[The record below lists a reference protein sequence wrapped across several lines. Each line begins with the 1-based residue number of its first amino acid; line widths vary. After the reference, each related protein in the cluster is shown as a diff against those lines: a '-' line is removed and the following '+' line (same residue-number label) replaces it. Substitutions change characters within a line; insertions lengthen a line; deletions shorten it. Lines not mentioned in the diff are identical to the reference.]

1 MIKPGHPAK
10 RVGMLFRERLAAAG
24 ILGVMRRL
32 FRVAAWF
39 LLLAIV
45 VLSVVP
51 PGFRPVTPASHN
63 VEHLVIFFLTGVA
76 FGLGY
81 ESRWFMQVIGL
92 AGFSAAIELLQLFI
106 PGRHARLSDFLVNAV
121 SVALG
126 IGLAAL
132 MVGLSGQSVSHSGES
147 ANFYEE

>member
-1 MIKPGHPAK
+1 MMMIKPSHPAK
-10 RVGMLFRERLAAAG
+10 RIGMLFRERPAAAE
-24 ILGVMRRL
+24 ILSVMRRL
-32 FRVAAWF
+32 FRVAAWL

-51 PGFRPVTPASHN
+51 ADFRPVTPAPHN
-63 VEHLVIFFLTGVA
+63 VEHLVIFFLTGLA

-81 ESRWFMQVIGL
+81 ASRPFLQVL
-92 AGFSAAIELLQLFI
+92 ELVAFSAAIELLQLYI

-132 MVGLSGQSVSHSGES
+132 TAGPHLRRRKL
-147 ANFYEE
+147 

>member
-1 MIKPGHPAK
+1 
-10 RVGMLFRERLAAAG
+10 
-24 ILGVMRRL
+24 MRRI

-51 PGFRPVTPASHN
+51 PAYRPVTPAPHG
-63 VEHLVIFFLTGVA
+63 VEHLVIFFLTGLA

-81 ESRWFMQVIGL
+81 ESRPFPQVFEL
-92 AGFSAAIELLQLFI
+92 VAFSAGIELLQLYI

-126 IGLAAL
+126 VGLAAL
-132 MVGLSGQSVSHSGES
+132 MAGRAADWHRRK
-147 ANFYEE
+147 A

>member
-1 MIKPGHPAK
+1 MMIKPSHPAK
-10 RVGMLFRERLAAAG
+10 RIGMLFRERPAAAE
-24 ILGVMRRL
+24 ILDVMRRL

-51 PGFRPVTPASHN
+51 PDFRPVTPAPHN
-63 VEHLVIFFLTGVA
+63 VEHLVIFFLTGLA

-81 ESRWFMQVIGL
+81 DTRPFLQTIGL
-92 AGFSAAIELLQLFI
+92 VAFSAAIELLQLSI
-106 PGRHARLSDFLVNAV
+106 PGRHARLSDFFVNAV

-126 IGLAAL
+126 IGLATLTAGRHPRRPKL
-132 MVGLSGQSVSHSGES
+132 
-147 ANFYEE
+147 

>member
-1 MIKPGHPAK
+1 MMIKPSHPAK
-10 RVGMLFRERLAAAG
+10 RVGMLFSKRPAAAG
-24 ILGVMRRL
+24 ILGVMRAL

-51 PGFRPVTPASHN
+51 PDFRPVTPAPHN
-63 VEHLVIFFLTGVA
+63 VEHLVIFFLTGLA

-81 ESRWFMQVIGL
+81 ASRLFLQIIAL
-92 AGFSAAIELLQLFI
+92 AAFSAGIELVQIYI

-126 IGLAAL
+126 VGLAAL
-132 MVGLSGQSVSHSGES
+132 LAGRHPRRRKL
-147 ANFYEE
+147 